1 MPGPIL
7 RLAASPSDSS
17 DFSVFESCD
26 DIQEAWGGVLNGNFS
41 AESIY
46 HDCSGQDGLE
56 PRNVRVNGDPASSF
70 TVRIKVPEQPRAA
83 PARPEH
89 RTLHTSAAVRE
100 RRAEAHST
108 RVASVKEDQEDM
120 EDEMMEEG
128 VESLNIP
135 VVSAS
140 LSVDLTTSLTRQK
153 ISSVQR
159 GPTLTYA
166 DHDDAEESPTRRPR
180 PFTHASESIDVGTP
194 LHHLRASPST
204 PTSPTSP
211 TYSTSPSSPTS
222 PTSALARQAP
232 ISPSFAHRG
241 KRVSRNPS
249 YHFAVRDASFAT
261 PVATPH
267 HQSSDKGS
275 RSCDSSPIRPQPQM
289 EPLREDASS
298 VDGSSQRRH
307 ASESDSLIPIPLPVN
322 MSRSVSFSGQE
333 LLAPTTA
340 ASGSLSEGNS
350 RSGSVPQLSSSPTH
364 STSAPTLDTKL
375 APPNFTRGSVISRSF
390 RRLFSTPSRTPPPQ
404 PEECWDDIPGVQ
416 ITSEA
421 EVKSSR
427 LKRIGSSFSRKLTSK
442 PKMSGGSGSN
452 GQPLVVPNGTTT
464 PTSPEDARSLVEYED
479 LLKLFCCSGCQSFMV
494 PPLHQCRKGHLV
506 CNSCRFS
513 LKQACPTCKQRFA
526 DSTNLMME
534 QVSLP
539 RLSSTPT
546 RAPAVVLFFVFRAR
560 GGQVHL
566 HPPLTHLPP
575 VNTCTRGTRSEK
587 KAVIYVIL

>member
-26 DIQEAWGGVLNGNFS
+26 DIQEAWGGGLNGNFS

-46 HDCSGQDGLE
+46 HECSGQDGLE
-56 PRNVRVNGDPASSF
+56 HRDVRVNGDPATPF
-70 TVRIKVPEQPRAA
+70 AVTIKVPEHARTT
-83 PARPEH
+83 PARAEH
-89 RTLHTSAAVRE
+89 RTLHASTAGRE

-108 RVASVKEDQEDM
+108 RVAPVKEDDEDM
-120 EDEMMEEG
+120 EDEVMEEAIQTI
-128 VESLNIP
+128 NMP

-166 DHDDAEESPTRRPR
+166 DHEDAEESPTRRPR

-194 LHHLRASPST
+194 LHLLRASSST
-204 PTSPTSP
+204 PTSPTLP
-211 TYSTSPSSPTS
+211 TTSTSPTS
-222 PTSALARQAP
+222 PKARQPP
-232 ISPSFAHRG
+232 ISPSSAHRAT
-241 KRVSRNPS
+241 RVSRNPS
-249 YHFAVRDASFAT
+249 YHFAVRDASFVT

-267 HQSSDKGS
+267 HQSSEKGS
-275 RSCDSSPIRPQPQM
+275 RSCDSSPIRPHPQM
-289 EPLREDASS
+289 EPLREDACS
-298 VDGSSQRRH
+298 VDGSGQRRH
-307 ASESDSLIPIPLPVN
+307 ASESDGLIPIPLAVN
-322 MSRSVSFSGQE
+322 MSRSVSFSGPE
-333 LLAPTTA
+333 LLAPTSA

-350 RSGSVPQLSSSPTH
+350 RSGSVPQLSTTPAH
-364 STSAPTLDTKL
+364 SNSAPTLESKS

-390 RRLFSTPSRTPPPQ
+390 RRLFSTPSRTPPTQ

-421 EVKSSR
+421 ELKSSR
-427 LKRIGSSFSRKLTSK
+427 LRRIGSSFSRKLTSK
-442 PKMSGGSGSN
+442 PKMSSGSGSN

-526 DSTNLMME
+526 ESTNLMME

-539 RLSSTPT
+539 RPSST
-546 RAPAVVLFFVFRAR
+546 
-560 GGQVHL
+560 
-566 HPPLTHLPP
+566 LPP
-575 VNTCTRGTRSEK
+575 MHSPK
-587 KAVIYVIL
+587 HYY